1 MFKKEVRKKQ
11 TNFLRGIVLQD
22 KMQIPNICNIFMHIY
37 RDGLENMQIHV
48 DTCMSPGYWE
58 TELQIVT
65 HHREFISII
74 VQRYTTRHRHTHR
87 QPYVGL
93 FA

>member
-1 MFKKEVRKKQ
+1 
-11 TNFLRGIVLQD
+11 
-22 KMQIPNICNIFMHIY
+22 
-37 RDGLENMQIHV
+37 MQIHV
-48 DTCMSPGYWE
+48 DVSPGYWG

-74 VQRYTTRHRHTHR
+74 VQRYTTQTQT